1 MNLAGCQ
8 IQNTYLRDKQDGLLK
23 PEAILLV
30 SFQKNLHSVKPFL
43 FQKKSELVFKK
54 DSGIVK
60 IPPRQSGKLNTLSEW
75 RDFNMNIRILST
87 EQITAYDTYLRI
99 EERAAGTREK
109 YLRDVQAFV
118 CWLNGAAVTK
128 EAVTSWKERLLAE
141 HRAPSTVNAAL
152 SALNGLFRFLGWEDC
167 RTRFVRVQR
176 RLFRDPARELTRPD
190 YDRLI
195 AAARELG
202 RDRLALVM
210 EAICSTGVRVSEIR
224 YLTVEAVQRGR
235 AEISLKGK
243 VRTILI
249 PTKLAR
255 KLLKYAKKN
264 KTVSGEIFLTGNGK
278 SLSRRQ
284 IWAEMK
290 RLCVH
295 AGVEPSK
302 VFPHNLRHCF
312 ATAYYRA
319 YRDIAKLADVLGHS
333 SIETTRIYLL
343 TSGEEHQRQLG
354 RLGLVS

>member
-1 MNLAGCQ
+1 MDNFELTPERIAAYGL
-8 IQNTYLRDKQDGLLK
+8 YLKQ
-23 PEAILLV
+23 
-30 SFQKNLHSVKPFL
+30 
-43 FQKKSELVFKK
+43 
-54 DSGIVK
+54 
-60 IPPRQSGKLNTLSEW
+60 
-75 RDFNMNIRILST
+75 
-87 EQITAYDTYLRI
+87 
-99 EERAAGTREK
+99 EERTPATLEK
-109 YLRDVQAFV
+109 YLRDVRAFA

-128 EAVTSWKERLLAE
+128 DAVTGWKERLLAE
-141 HRAPSTVNAAL
+141 RRAPSTVNAAL
-152 SALNGLFRFLGWEDC
+152 SALNGLFRFLGWEGC
-167 RTRFVRVQR
+167 RARFVKVQR

-190 YDRLI
+190 YERLI

-202 RDRLALVM
+202 RERLALVM
-210 EAICSTGVRVSEIR
+210 ETICATGVRVSEVR
-224 YLTVEAVQRGR
+224 YFTVEAVRQGR

-243 VRTILI
+243 VRVILI

-264 KTVSGEIFLTGNGK
+264 KTASGEIFLTGNGK

-290 RLCVH
+290 RLCAH

-319 YRDIAKLADVLGHS
+319 YKDIAKLADVLGHS

-343 TSGEEHQRQLG
+343 TSGAEHQRQLD

>member
-1 MNLAGCQ
+1 MKERVLTLEQLA
-8 IQNTYLRDKQDGLLK
+8 
-23 PEAILLV
+23 
-30 SFQKNLHSVKPFL
+30 
-43 FQKKSELVFKK
+43 
-54 DSGIVK
+54 
-60 IPPRQSGKLNTLSEW
+60 
-75 RDFNMNIRILST
+75 
-87 EQITAYDTYLRI
+87 AYDGHLRL
-99 EERAAGTREK
+99 EEKSAATIEK
-109 YLRDVQAFV
+109 YLRDIRAFAL
-118 CWLNGAAVTK
+118 WLDGRPVTK
-128 EAVTSWKERLLAE
+128 EAVTGWKERLLAE
-141 HRAPSTVNAAL
+141 RRAPSTVNAAL
-152 SALNGLFRFLGWEDC
+152 SALNGLFRFLGWEGC
-167 RTRFVRVQR
+167 RARFVKVQR
-176 RLFRDPARELTRPD
+176 RLFRDPTRELSRTD

-202 RDRLALVM
+202 RERLALVM
-210 EAICSTGVRVSEIR
+210 ETICATGVRVSELR

-243 VRTILI
+243 VRVILI

-290 RLCVH
+290 RLCVQ
-295 AGVEPSK
+295 AGVEPSR
-302 VFPHNLRHCF
+302 VFPHNLRHLF

-343 TSGEEHQRQLG
+343 TSGAEHQRQLD